1 LPCDAGCGG
10 YTWTTLSATPNNY
23 NLPQRH
29 GFHSNLPYQYDQT
42 VVLWQDLARTTASVR
57 LEHQPVSWFSHRLAL
72 GGDVTNEGN
81 NEWDPR
87 VDSLQSLGFRSVT
100 QRDVIDRSLDYSATA
115 NWHFR
120 PTVRLTSS
128 VGAQYF
134 TESIH
139 SVGASGSV
147 FPTPGLKSV
156 TSTVNRDPPSE
167 GFSDDKSLGL
177 YAQEQVGWRDR
188 LFVTGAVRS
197 DDHSAFGAEFNR
209 VVYPKF
215 SASYVISD
223 EPWFKLPYLEN
234 RLDQLRLRFAY
245 GQSGKAPT
253 TYSAIKTYSPTSGP
267 GDVAAVTPNT
277 VGNPDL
283 GPEKGK
289 ELEIGFDAS
298 GWQDRVGVELTYYNK
313 KTVDAILDQVVAPSS
328 GQSGT
333 KPVNIGGIVNKGLE
347 LTVRGTPIRRND
359 LTLDLTGQFST
370 NDNEVTD
377 LGLEQGQYFVL
388 AGTYLRHQVGYPVYS
403 WFEKR
408 VVSADIDRTT
418 GVTSNLMCADTLPNS
433 GGKEGGALVP
443 CANAPA
449 VYLGRSVPPREL
461 SFSGNLGLF
470 NRIRIF
476 SMMDIKNG
484 AKKLDGN
491 TRARCGIFGR
501 CKENFPSTFASEL
514 DPIRTAESNSNS
526 TLVDFLITRSNY
538 ARWRE
543 LTITYEAPANIAN
556 KLRANR
562 ATFSVSGRNLWMTT
576 SYMGFEPEAMFL
588 GGTRGGNAAW
598 EQTTLPQLRTWLFAV
613 NLGY

>member
-1 LPCDAGCGG
+1 
-10 YTWTTLSATPNNY
+10 
-23 NLPQRH
+23 
-29 GFHSNLPYQYDQT
+29 
-42 VVLWQDLARTTASVR
+42 
-57 LEHQPVSWFSHRLAL
+57 
-72 GGDVTNEGN
+72 
-81 NEWDPR
+81 
-87 VDSLQSLGFRSVT
+87 
-100 QRDVIDRSLDYSATA
+100 
-115 NWHFR
+115 
-120 PTVRLTSS
+120 
-128 VGAQYF
+128 
-134 TESIH
+134 
-139 SVGASGSV
+139 
-147 FPTPGLKSV
+147 
-156 TSTVNRDPPSE
+156 
-167 GFSDDKSLGL
+167 
-177 YAQEQVGWRDR
+177 
-188 LFVTGAVRS
+188 
-197 DDHSAFGAEFNR
+197 
-209 VVYPKF
+209 
-215 SASYVISD
+215 
-223 EPWFKLPYLEN
+223 
-234 RLDQLRLRFAY
+234 
-245 GQSGKAPT
+245 
-253 TYSAIKTYSPTSGP
+253 
-267 GDVAAVTPNT
+267 
-277 VGNPDL
+277 
-283 GPEKGK
+283 
-289 ELEIGFDAS
+289 
-298 GWQDRVGVELTYYNK
+298 
-313 KTVDAILDQVVAPSS
+313 
-328 GQSGT
+328 
-333 KPVNIGGIVNKGLE
+333 
-347 LTVRGTPIRRND
+347 
-359 LTLDLTGQFST
+359 
-370 NDNEVTD
+370 
-377 LGLEQGQYFVL
+377 
-388 AGTYLRHQVGYPVYS
+388 VYS